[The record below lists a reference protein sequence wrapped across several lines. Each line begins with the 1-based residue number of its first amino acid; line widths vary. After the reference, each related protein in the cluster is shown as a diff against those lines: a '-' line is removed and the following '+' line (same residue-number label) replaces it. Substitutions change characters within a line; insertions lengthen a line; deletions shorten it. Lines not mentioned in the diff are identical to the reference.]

1 MTGTKMNLDLKPTDL
16 RFSLRLAGVWLIWG
30 AWCSVCGWM
39 LSALHLLNGWGH
51 LLASPGLFVTCW
63 LWWRATRP
71 HAPVRTWWH
80 RRAWMFH
87 PLPLIYAATVCLS
100 LIGAVSYTPWSFD
113 SASYRLPRL
122 LDWWTAN
129 HWYWIGTV
137 DHRLDFSSCG
147 FEWQMLPLLEL
158 TRSDRALFLLNWL
171 PCLLAPGLIFSVFCS
186 LGVNPRTARRW
197 MWLLPMG
204 YCYALQCG
212 GLQNDGY
219 AVNFTL
225 AAVGFAVA
233 GCRSGRSGLVLM
245 SVLAAGLLTGAK
257 LSNAPLLLPL
267 GLFLLPAFPH
277 VNVRCW
283 ITAGTVLAAVLGS
296 FLPLAFLCWKMTGD
310 WTGDPNDQWN
320 VHPHGALGWLIPNA
334 LAFLNDATQP
344 PLFAGILSPAR
355 LYSVLRHVLS
365 PVLPWLPQVPSGRG
379 AMSFSMA
386 YEGNS
391 GLGFGV
397 GAYMI
402 LVLLGAGFV
411 KPPQPRAAPSGRLP
425 MIWRLALLSAW
436 PAYMVMLMKLGGGH
450 ASRIGAPFYPLLL
463 VSLLRLRRVGWLERR
478 RFTEWLAVAAALTVV
493 PIIVLT
499 PARPLLPSPVVS
511 WLASKPSLSFLAERY
526 CHWTDLRD
534 PLWRL
539 RALIPPEA
547 TKLGYAGGFKETPYG
562 LWKPIGS
569 RQVVELGLPVGSKAG
584 PPSDLQYAVV
594 TEAGL
599 QARYGAD
606 LETWCRATRA
616 QVIFQLQVNEALT
629 GHDLPDLSFWTLV
642 KFNR

>member
-1 MTGTKMNLDLKPTDL
+1 
-16 RFSLRLAGVWLIWG
+16 
-30 AWCSVCGWM
+30 
-39 LSALHLLNGWGH
+39 
-51 LLASPGLFVTCW
+51 
-63 LWWRATRP
+63 
-71 HAPVRTWWH
+71 
-80 RRAWMFH
+80 
-87 PLPLIYAATVCLS
+87 
-100 LIGAVSYTPWSFD
+100 
-113 SASYRLPRL
+113 
-122 LDWWTAN
+122 
-129 HWYWIGTV
+129 
-137 DHRLDFSSCG
+137 
-147 FEWQMLPLLEL
+147 
-158 TRSDRALFLLNWL
+158 
-171 PCLLAPGLIFSVFCS
+171 
-186 LGVNPRTARRW
+186 
-197 MWLLPMG
+197 
-204 YCYALQCG
+204 
-212 GLQNDGY
+212 
-219 AVNFTL
+219 
-225 AAVGFAVA
+225 
-233 GCRSGRSGLVLM
+233 LVLM

-267 GLFLLPAFPH
+267 GLFLLPALSS
-277 VNVRCW
+277 VNLRSW
-283 ITAGTVLAAVLGS
+283 ITAATGLAAILGS

-320 VHPHGALGWLIPNA
+320 VHPHGALGWLVPNA
-334 LAFLNDATQP
+334 LSFLNDATQP
-344 PLFAGILSPAR
+344 PLFAGVLNLER
-355 LYSVLRHVLS
+355 LYGVLRHLLS
-365 PVLPWLPQVPSGRG
+365 PVLPWLPQAPAGGG

-397 GAYMI
+397 GAYVI
-402 LVLLGAGFV
+402 LLLVGAGFTR
-411 KPPQPRAAPSGRLP
+411 PPQPRPAVSGRLP

-436 PAYMVMLMKLGGGH
+436 PAYVVMLMKLGGGH
-450 ASRIGAPFYPLLL
+450 ASRIGAPFYPLLV

-478 RFTEWLAVAAALTVV
+478 RFNEWLAIAAALTVV

-526 CHWTDLRD
+526 RHWTDLRD

-569 RQVVELGLPVGSKAG
+569 RQVIELGLPVGSKAG
-584 PPSDLQYAVV
+584 PPPDLHYAVV

-599 QARYGAD
+599 QPRYGAD

-642 KFNR
+642 KLNR